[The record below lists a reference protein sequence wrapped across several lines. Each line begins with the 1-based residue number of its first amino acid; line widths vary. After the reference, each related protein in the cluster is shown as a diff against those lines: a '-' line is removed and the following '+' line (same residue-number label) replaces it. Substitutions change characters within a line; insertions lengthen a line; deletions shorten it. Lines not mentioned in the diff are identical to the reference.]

1 MASKKGSK
9 SKSKSKAKSK
19 GLGYD
24 PISGQLRAKTNKNDD
39 DITLNHFTGKKV
51 DNISH
56 KDKKPPKGTHPMSIA
71 RMKRKIEK

>member
-9 SKSKSKAKSK
+9 SKSKNKTK

-24 PISGQLRAKTNKNDD
+24 PISGQLRAKGNNKNDD
-39 DITLNHFTGKKV
+39 DVTLNHFTGKKF

>member
-1 MASKKGSK
+1 MATKKGSK
-9 SKSKSKAKSK
+9 SKSKLKSK

-24 PISGQLRAKTNKNDD
+24 PVSGQLKAKKHLDD
-39 DITLNHFTGKKV
+39 DVTLNHFTGKKV

-56 KDKKPPKGTHPMSIA
+56 KDKKPPKGTHPMPIS

>member
-9 SKSKSKAKSK
+9 PKAKPKAKSK

-39 DITLNHFTGKKV
+39 DVTLNHYTGKKT

-56 KDKKPPKGTHPMSIA
+56 KDKKPPKGTHPMPIS